1 MCNFNPPGTIALAD
15 FDGGAGHRQPLDR
28 ESAQALLR
36 RISGREATITAL
48 HLATTW
54 TDGARQATAYRR
66 GRVLLAGDA
75 AHLHSPLGG
84 QGLNL
89 GLGDAMN
96 LGWKLAA
103 VVRGEAADALLDTY
117 QAERHPIGARV
128 LEWSRAQV
136 ALMRPSAGS
145 RALAAIVA
153 DLAETRD
160 GATYLAERVW
170 GVGQQL
176 DLGHTHPLVGRS
188 TPDFLLVDG
197 RRMGE
202 LLRAGQAVLLV
213 FDAAASLCEEVDV
226 ERAGILSIAQP
237 AVDSLGL
244 SALLVRPDGIVAWAS
259 DGADAAGLARA
270 VQEWT
275 SSAGREA
282 IA

>member
-1 MCNFNPPGTIALAD
+1 MRGAD
-15 FDGGAGHRQPLDR
+15 
-28 ESAQALLR
+28 E
-36 RISGREATITAL
+36 
-48 HLATTW
+48 
-54 TDGARQATAYRR
+54 
-66 GRVLLAGDA
+66 
-75 AHLHSPLGG
+75 
-84 QGLNL
+84 
-89 GLGDAMN
+89 
-96 LGWKLAA
+96 
-103 VVRGEAADALLDTY
+103 ALLDTY

-136 ALMRPSAGS
+136 ALMRPGAGS
-145 RALAAIVA
+145 RALAAIVG

-176 DLGHTHPLVGRS
+176 DLGQAHPLVGRS
-188 TPDFLLVDG
+188 TPDFLLADG

-213 FDAAASLCEEVDV
+213 FDAAASSWAAVEAERSRILC
-226 ERAGILSIAQP
+226 IAQP

-259 DGADAAGLARA
+259 DGADATGLAQA
-270 VQEWT
+270 VREWVCPV
-275 SSAGREA
+275 GKEA